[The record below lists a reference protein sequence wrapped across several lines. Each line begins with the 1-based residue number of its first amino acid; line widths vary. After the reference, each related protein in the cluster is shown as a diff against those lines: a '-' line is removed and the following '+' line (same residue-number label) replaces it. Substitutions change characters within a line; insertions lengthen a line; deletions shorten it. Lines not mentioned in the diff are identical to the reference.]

1 MKETLL
7 KYLSQASTYKGI
19 FALLGA
25 FGIVISPELST
36 QIIAT
41 CLGIIGIINV
51 IIDER
56 KAKDL

>member
-7 KYLSQASTYKGI
+7 KYLSQASTYKGLFSI
-19 FALLGA
+19 LGA
-25 FGIVISPELST
+25 CGIVISPELST

-51 IIDER
+51 VIDE
-56 KAKDL
+56 KKQKG

>member
-1 MKETLL
+1 MRETLL
-7 KYLSQASTYKGI
+7 KYLSQSSTYKGI

-36 QIIAT
+36 QIIAA
-41 CLGIIGIINV
+41 CLGVIGVINV

-56 KAKDL
+56 KAKNE